1 MIKMKNLRKG
11 FMGEIVKDEKAR
23 PSEVKPS
30 EKLKEFNA
38 QKDALFKALQD
49 EKVLSI
55 KELIEDIQA
64 LMVQREVL
72 HKEILRDV
80 DQVKMDIN
88 NFVTSLADSTN
99 TREQLLMR
107 QKQVEIDEV
116 KIQEKVNKWR
126 DVAELKR
133 ELRERVR
140 EFKDK
145 ETRAAVFDDIIFVK
159 ENDGTFNS

>member
-1 MIKMKNLRKG
+1 MKSLKKD
-11 FMGEIVKDEKAR
+11 FMGEIVKDEKAM
-23 PSEVKPS
+23 PSEVRPS
-30 EKLKEFNA
+30 EKLKDFNA

-49 EKVLSI
+49 EKVFSI

-64 LMVQREVL
+64 LMIQREAL

-88 NFVTSLADSTN
+88 NFITSLADSTN

-133 ELRERVR
+133 ELRERTR
-140 EFKDK
+140 EFREK
-145 ETRAAVFDDIIFVK
+145 EIRATMFDDLIMNKGDINNF
-159 ENDGTFNS
+159 FNGN

>member
-1 MIKMKNLRKG
+1 MKNLKKG
-11 FMGEIVKDEKAR
+11 FMGEIVKEEKADKAK
-23 PSEVKPS
+23 EVPAQ
-30 EKLKEFNA
+30 KLKDFND

-49 EKVLSI
+49 EKIVSI

-88 NFVTSLADSTN
+88 NFINSLADSTN

-126 DVAELKR
+126 DIADLKK

-140 EFKDK
+140 EFRDK
-145 ETRAAVFDDIIFVK
+145 ENRASIFDDILK
-159 ENDGTFNS
+159 E